1 MGALFL
7 MSLPRIRKN
16 SHTEMKQGDG
26 LCFRPH
32 VYCTGTGR
40 NIKFAW
46 IKFAWIKYVWIKLRI
61 LELRRL
67 QSFGI
72 IVKKGA
78 ENTIDCLTN
87 KSELFL
93 FLTDKI
99 SDTEKNIS
107 LL

>member
-1 MGALFL
+1 
-7 MSLPRIRKN
+7 
-16 SHTEMKQGDG
+16 MKQGDG

-46 IKFAWIKYVWIKLRI
+46 IKFAWIKFAWIKFAWIKFAWIKYVWIKLRI

-67 QSFGI
+67 QSSGI

-78 ENTIDCLTN
+78 ENTIGCLTN

-93 FLTDKI
+93 SDKI
-99 SDTEKNIS
+99 ADTEKNIS